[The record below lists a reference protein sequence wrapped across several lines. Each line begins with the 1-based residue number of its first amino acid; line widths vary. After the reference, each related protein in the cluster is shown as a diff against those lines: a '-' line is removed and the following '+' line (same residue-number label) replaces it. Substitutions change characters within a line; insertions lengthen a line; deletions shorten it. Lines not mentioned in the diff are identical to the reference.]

1 LPAHAV
7 LIALWRAE
15 SGEKDRPMIRE
26 LFLGFIRV
34 HILFHATEGPV
45 YGTELMVELG
55 RHGYRIGP
63 GTLYPILHA
72 LEAAGYLR
80 RAAQVVNGRVRKY
93 YRATPAGRRLLGRA
107 QAQLVELAHEVLP
120 ADHGVGAR
128 RSTARRR
135 TR

>member
-1 LPAHAV
+1 
-7 LIALWRAE
+7 
-15 SGEKDRPMIRE
+15 MIRE

-45 YGTELMVELG
+45 YGTELMAELA

-72 LEAAGYLR
+72 LETAGYLR
-80 RAAQVVNGRVRKY
+80 RTAQVVNGRVRKY
-93 YRATPAGRRLLGRA
+93 YRATPAGRRLLARA
-107 QAQLVELAHEVLP
+107 QAKLVELAHEVLP
-120 ADHGVGAR
+120 ADRNIRKNRSGVR
-128 RSTARRR
+128 RG

>member
-1 LPAHAV
+1 
-7 LIALWRAE
+7 
-15 SGEKDRPMIRE
+15 MIRE

-34 HILFHATEGPV
+34 HILFHAAEGAV
-45 YGTELMVELG
+45 YGTALMAELA

-72 LEAAGYLR
+72 LETAGYLR
-80 RAAQVVNGRVRKY
+80 RASQVVSGHVRKY

-120 ADHGVGAR
+120 AARGVGAR
-128 RSTARRR
+128 RGGRR
-135 TR
+135 

>member
-1 LPAHAV
+1 
-7 LIALWRAE
+7 
-15 SGEKDRPMIRE
+15 MIRE

-45 YGTELMVELG
+45 YGTELMGELA

-72 LEAAGYLR
+72 LEAGGYLR
-80 RAAQVVNGRVRKY
+80 RANQVANGRVRNY

-120 ADHGVGAR
+120 ADRTVGAR
-128 RSTARRR
+128 RAAANRRARSPSERSPSR
-135 TR
+135 

>member
-1 LPAHAV
+1 MLRDLV
-7 LIALWRAE
+7 
-15 SGEKDRPMIRE
+15 
-26 LFLGFIRV
+26 LGFIRV

-45 YGTELMVELG
+45 YGTELMAELA

-72 LEAAGYLR
+72 LEAGGYLR
-80 RAAQVVNGRVRKY
+80 RAAQVVHGHVRKY
-93 YRATPAGRRLLGRA
+93 YRTTPAGRRLLARA

-120 ADHGVGAR
+120 
-128 RSTARRR
+128 TARAVGGRRATSRWR

>member
-1 LPAHAV
+1 
-7 LIALWRAE
+7 
-15 SGEKDRPMIRE
+15 MIRE

-45 YGTELMVELG
+45 YGTELMGELA
-55 RHGYRIGP
+55 RHRYRIGP

-72 LEAAGYLR
+72 LEAGGYLR
-80 RAAQVVNGRVRKY
+80 RTAQVVNGRVRKY

-120 ADHGVGAR
+120 ANRIVEGR
-128 RSTARRR
+128 RSAARGR
-135 TR
+135 TW